1 MYLLNMTDFII
12 KLTDVSFSNIDYLVL
27 DNINVSIK
35 INTFTAIIGKSGA
48 GKSTL
53 LKLMSGIL
61 TPTKG
66 KVEIYGKDIHNL
78 DNREILSIK
87 KKIGFSFQDSA
98 LLSNLTIRENLA
110 LPLKFHFKNIKEEYV
125 NKKIFQ
131 YLEKINLVDSIDLR
145 PAQLSQG
152 EQKMVSLVRSLIIDP
167 EILFID
173 EALSNIDPS
182 LRKVIMSLIKE
193 YFSKPWVTVVA
204 VTHNK
209 KMLEELAT
217 RILVVEEKRIK
228 VDILKE
234 KLINNKDFYNESILQ
249 DIFD

>member
-1 MYLLNMTDFII
+1 MSDYII

-27 DNINVSIK
+27 DNINVNIK
-35 INTFTAIIGKSGA
+35 INTFTAITGKSGA

-78 DNREILSIK
+78 ETKEILSIK
-87 KKIGFSFQDSA
+87 KKLGFCFQDSA

-110 LPLKFHFKNIKEEYV
+110 LPLKFHFKNIKEDYV
-125 NKKIFQ
+125 NKKIVE
-131 YLEKINLVDSIDLR
+131 YLEKINLMDSIDLR

-152 EQKMVSLVRSLIIDP
+152 EQKMVSLIRSLIIDP

-182 LRKVIMSLIKE
+182 LRKVIISLIKE
-193 YFSKPWVTVVA
+193 YSSKPWGTIIA
-204 VTHNK
+204 VTHNRK
-209 KMLEELAT
+209 IIDELAK
-217 RILVVEEKRIK
+217 RILVVDEKKIKIDISKEE
-228 VDILKE
+228 
-234 KLINNKDFYNESILQ
+234 LINNKYFYNDPVLQ
-249 DIFD
+249 NIFD

>member
-1 MYLLNMTDFII
+1 MNNEVI

-27 DNINVSIK
+27 DNINVSIYLHS
-35 INTFTAIIGKSGA
+35 FTAIIGKSGA

-66 KVEIYGKDIHNL
+66 KVEIYGRDIHNL
-78 DNREILSIK
+78 ETKEILSIK
-87 KKIGFSFQDSA
+87 KKLGFAFQDSA
-98 LLSNLTIRENLA
+98 LLSNLTIRENLS
-110 LPLKFHFKNIKEEYV
+110 LPLRFHFKNITEEYM
-125 NKKIFQ
+125 NKKITE
-131 YLEKINLVDSIDLR
+131 YLEKVNLMDSIDLR
-145 PAQLSQG
+145 PAQLSLG
-152 EQKMVSLVRSLIIDP
+152 EQKMVSLIRALIIDP

-182 LRKVIMSLIKE
+182 LRKVIINLIKE
-193 YFSKPWVTVVA
+193 YAEKPWTTVVG

-209 KMLEELAT
+209 KILETLAT
-217 RILVVEEKRIK
+217 RILVVDEKRIK
-228 VDILKE
+228 IDITKE
-234 KLINNKDFYNESILQ
+234 ELLENKNFYNCSILQ